1 MNIIKK
7 GMVYFLA
14 AALAATMTAAA
25 AAETDEAM
33 TVGLEALETAEP
45 IESAEP
51 AQENLITG
59 TILEIDLE
67 AGEALIENDEMGEV
81 LVRFENTLL
90 DGMPML
96 YPGVEVTF
104 ETTGVATMSLP
115 AQMNAVR
122 VECSFIEGTV
132 TGFEDGM
139 LLIDTES
146 MGMVAAHLSAG
157 PRVYGLE
164 HFVQG
169 AKATVFFDGVTTRS
183 IPAQLVPDVLVF
195 EANGEVESA
204 EQEEIVESGEDAAED
219 ETTQGESIQNA
230 DEKKDAE

>member
-14 AALAATMTAAA
+14 AALAATMTASA

-33 TVGLEALETAEP
+33 TNDQEAIETV
-45 IESAEP
+45 EP

-122 VECSFIEGTV
+122 MECNFIEGTV
-132 TGFEDGM
+132 AGFEDGM

-146 MGMVAAHLSAG
+146 MGMVAAHLNVG

-164 HFVQG
+164 HFTQG
-169 AKATVFFDGVTTRS
+169 VEATVFFDGVTTRS

-204 EQEEIVESGEDAAED
+204 EQDESVESGEKAEEA
-219 ETTQGESIQNA
+219 ETTEDESIQNA
-230 DEKKDAE
+230 DEKKDVE